1 MNLGDSY
8 GRTGGRFADSK
19 GDRNSTG
26 RLTEST
32 NLNL

>member
-1 MNLGDSY
+1 MDLGGSY
-8 GRTGGRFADSK
+8 GRIEGRIAGPK

-32 NLNL
+32 NLET